1 MIPVQ
6 TPKGVFHV
14 WTKRV
19 WTKRVG
25 DNPRI
30 DQRVYCEGIVD
41 FILDVDAGRF

>member
-6 TPKGVFHV
+6 TPKGVFH
-14 WTKRV
+14 V